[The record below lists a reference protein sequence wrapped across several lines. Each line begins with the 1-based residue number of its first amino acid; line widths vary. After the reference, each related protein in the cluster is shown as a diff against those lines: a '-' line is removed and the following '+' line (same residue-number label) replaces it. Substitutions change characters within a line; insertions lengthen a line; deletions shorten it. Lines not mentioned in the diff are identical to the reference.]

1 MLEMI
6 TQIGNQTMDKKAV
19 FGITDEFGRSLLMQA
34 VVGSSVQVVEFLL
47 KYGVD
52 VDWGGTSYS
61 NRTPLMQAA
70 CAGHLEMCKLLLD
83 YGADVSQKDRFG
95 RVVSEQAGML
105 GRQEVVRL
113 LDAYASSTQHDN
125 FMNEDELV
133 EVDSETQR
141 LMWTSLVEE
150 VSFLPLRCETE
161 SVDRC
166 GRSYLMPPW
175 LRAGRADKRI
185 ARAFSLAGSHSS

>member
-6 TQIGNQTMDKKAV
+6 MEIGNQTMDKKAV
-19 FGITDEFGRSLLMQA
+19 VGITDEFGRSLLMQA
-34 VVGSSVQVVEFLL
+34 VVSNSVQTVEFLL
-47 KYGVD
+47 KCGVD

-70 CAGHLEMCKLLLD
+70 CAGHLQLCKLLLD
-83 YGADVSQKDRFG
+83 YGADVSLKDRFG

-113 LDAYASSTQHDN
+113 LDSYVSSTLQDHV
-125 FMNEDELV
+125 MNEDELV

-141 LMWTSLVEE
+141 LVWNSLVEE
-150 VSFLPLRCETE
+150 VSFAPATIRKYQKPLTI
-161 SVDRC
+161 
-166 GRSYLMPPW
+166 
-175 LRAGRADKRI
+175 ADP
-185 ARAFSLAGSHSS
+185 S